1 MPSKVEKDIPLH
13 PLTKLGLPGASLEKL
28 QLLCDSRLMR
38 ELDHHAIENLGI
50 PGMVLMENAARSF
63 SDLLEKEILSKRPQ
77 DLVVICCGKGN
88 NGGDGFAIAR
98 QLANR

>member
-1 MPSKVEKDIPLH
+1 
-13 PLTKLGLPGASLEKL
+13 
-28 QLLCDSRLMR
+28 MR

-88 NGGDGFAIAR
+88 NGGD
-98 QLANR
+98 